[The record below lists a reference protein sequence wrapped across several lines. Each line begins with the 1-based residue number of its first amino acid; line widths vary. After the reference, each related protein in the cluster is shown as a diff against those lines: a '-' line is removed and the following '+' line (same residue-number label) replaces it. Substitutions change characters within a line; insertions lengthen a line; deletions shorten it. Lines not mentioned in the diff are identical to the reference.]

1 MKGNEQIV
9 VEYALPAPP
18 QQVWRTLT
26 EPNLLAIWLMASD
39 IVPLV
44 GHKFKFRSEPR
55 GDWNGIVDCQ
65 VLEVDP
71 DARLAYTWNGGSNAL
86 PEGGYKM
93 ETTVTWTL
101 EEAAGGGTLLKL
113 VHHGFHPD
121 DGAFAMLNHGW
132 RSKGPGIEKALA
144 AISEMEH
151 GERLQEAGR

>member
-71 DARLAYTWNGGSNAL
+71 DARLAYTWNGGRWHVAQTGSSRLSSGRWSLCDAE
-86 PEGGYKM
+86 PWVEI
-93 ETTVTWTL
+93 E
-101 EEAAGGGTLLKL
+101 
-113 VHHGFHPD
+113 
-121 DGAFAMLNHGW
+121 
-132 RSKGPGIEKALA
+132 GPGHRKG
-144 AISEMEH
+144 S
-151 GERLQEAGR
+151 GRNLRNGARRAVARGWPLNFAVPGPVQVSR